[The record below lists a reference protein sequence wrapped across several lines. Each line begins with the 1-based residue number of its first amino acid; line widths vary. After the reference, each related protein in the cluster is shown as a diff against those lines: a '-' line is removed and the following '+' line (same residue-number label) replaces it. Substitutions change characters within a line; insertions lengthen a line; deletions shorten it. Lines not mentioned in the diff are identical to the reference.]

1 MHDKELIIRSVH
13 LSQDARS
20 LKFDIHIDGE
30 THPIFFRST
39 EARLTANLEAII
51 TAMLLPAMKTD
62 STIVADGPVSQR
74 FLGNLPV
81 AQDILQTW
89 DSSLHRVR
97 VEGHSETQRLE
108 ASNGRVGTF
117 FTAGVDSFY
126 TLIKHRQQITDLIF
140 VHGYDIPLEQTAL
153 RAKTSAAIH
162 QIASAYGKNFIE
174 LETNLGSFMARYAA
188 GAGWVEFNMGPSLA
202 AAGPLLS
209 PALKRIYIAS
219 SETYANLFPCSSH
232 PMLDPLWSSEQ
243 LEFLHDGCEAT
254 RLRKVQIIS
263 EHEVAMEHLRVCWQ
277 NPNQAYN
284 CGECEKCTR
293 TMINLYVAG
302 ALDRCRT
309 FDRPL
314 TIGQVRRVG
323 ITERNR
329 ALYAPLY
336 AENLEALE
344 QANRPE
350 DRVLR
355 EALAKVL
362 KGTSSLGRLKTNIA
376 KHLLEYPAVFRIF
389 RLLYRR
395 IQVIFNRDLLVKY

>member
-39 EARLTANLEAII
+39 EARLTVNLEGII
-51 TAMLLPAMKTD
+51 TAMLLPAMKTG

-74 FLGNLPV
+74 FLENLPV

-97 VEGHSETQRLE
+97 VEGHSETQRSE
-108 ASNGRVGTF
+108 GSDGRVGTF
-117 FTAGVDSFY
+117 FTGGVDSFY
-126 TLIKHRQQITDLIF
+126 TLIKQRQQISDLIF
-140 VHGYDIPLEQTAL
+140 VHGYDIPLGQTAL

-162 QIASAYGKNFIE
+162 QIASAYGKNVIE
-174 LETNLGSFMARYAA
+174 LESNLEPFMQRY
-188 GAGWVEFNMGPSLA
+188 AGWVTFCMGPALA
-202 AAGPLLS
+202 AAGHLLS
-209 PALKRIYIAS
+209 PALKQIYFPAS
-219 SETYANLFPCSSH
+219 ATYADLIPLSSH

-263 EHEVAMEHLRVCWQ
+263 EHEVAMEHLRVCWE
-277 NPNQAYN
+277 NRNQAYN
-284 CGECEKCTR
+284 CGRCEKCTR

-314 TIGQVRRVG
+314 TIRQVRSVG

-362 KGTSSLGRLKTNIA
+362 KGTSSIGRLKTNIA
-376 KHLLEYPAVFRIF
+376 KGLLEYPAVFRIL
-389 RLLYRR
+389 RPLYRR
-395 IQVIFNRDLLVKY
+395 IQAIFNRDSLVKY